1 MKRWTAWQN
10 WVAVA
15 AGLYTV
21 LAMTWTTE
29 VGQSAAYMLT
39 GGIAL
44 IVLGV
49 INLAAPGMPAAE
61 WVQLVVAALVVASPW
76 MGSFASGTPMVAW
89 HTWIPGIVALVASA
103 MAIKPTMRLY
113 HEHHPVGS
121 H

>member
-21 LAMTWTTE
+21 LAMTWTTD
-29 VGQSAAYMLT
+29 VGSSNAYMLT
-39 GGIAL
+39 GGV
-44 IVLGV
+44 VLVVIGA

-61 WVQLVVAALVVASPW
+61 WIQLIVAALVFASPW
-76 MGSFASGTPMVAW
+76 MGNFARNTPDVAW
-89 HTWIPGIVALVASA
+89 HTWIPGAVALVASV
-103 MAIKPTMRLY
+103 MAIQPAMKVY
-113 HEHHPVGS
+113 HEHHPMGS